1 MIISCNISLQQVPEG
16 IDHMRWLALFGHLF
30 YPTVILQIHV
40 KQLCLKVLN
49 NIFVKKYYT
58 VKMRRKKIQI
68 FIIISNFKTLKFFDD
83 VLVLL
88 YIPKKVDFK
97 NKKNN

>member
-1 MIISCNISLQQVPEG
+1 
-16 IDHMRWLALFGHLF
+16 
-30 YPTVILQIHV
+30 
-40 KQLCLKVLN
+40 
-49 NIFVKKYYT
+49 
-58 VKMRRKKIQI
+58 MRRKKIQI

-97 NKKNN
+97 NKKTINFLSLLQIINDYVAVVTDLKVKC